1 MDLIKL
7 LNSLTL
13 EEKLGQLT
21 QISPYFFLK
30 DTKTEIAGPAA
41 YLGLNEDQ
49 IFLAGSVLGI
59 GSASEMIE
67 VQQKYLARSRHKIPL
82 MFMADV
88 IHGYETIFPVPLG
101 LSTSWNPNL
110 AKIGAEIAA
119 KEASTSGISVTFAPM
134 ADLTRDPRWGRVVEG
149 FGEDKKLLGDFVEAS
164 VKGFQGNDLK
174 DIGSV
179 ASTIKHFAAYGAA
192 EAGRDYNTVDMSK
205 LTLHGTYLPAYKR
218 GVDAG
223 ARLVMTAFNVVDG
236 IPSTTNP
243 YLLKDVLRNSWKF
256 NGVTITDYNSLR
268 ETINHGTSANGYDAA
283 VQGLNATL
291 DIEMASS
298 FYMNYLKKALD
309 QGDVNIKDIDAAV
322 LRVLQLKKDLGLFE
336 DPYKGASILREQE
349 IVRHQS
355 HLDEALKAAHESIVL
370 LKNNHQIFPLKKKM
384 KVALIGRYAFRK
396 SVIGPWSWH
405 GGKHQDASL
414 YDVLKDELEIVYASE
429 NLEIDL
435 VTLQHADVVLVA
447 AGEEPN
453 QSGEAHSRTNLNLP
467 FDQETLIKR
476 LKGLNKP
483 VGLILFNGRP
493 LVLSD
498 IEPYVDGI
506 LEAFFPGSMGN
517 HAIKDILLGYVNPS
531 GKLTM
536 SFPRNVG
543 QIPIYYNA
551 LNTGRPVQGAID
563 HYTSHYLDSP
573 NDPLYP
579 FGFGLSYSEFKYH
592 NLKLSHEQLPLN
604 QTLTIMIDV
613 ENTTETAGY
622 EIIQVYMRDHTAKVS
637 RPLKEL
643 VAYRKVWFKPH
654 ERKTI
659 TFDLNAMDLSYVS
672 HDLTTRIEEG
682 IMTIFA
688 GSSSVDVLSKTFE
701 LVKE

>member
-82 MFMADV
+82 IFMADV

-192 EAGRDYNTVDMSK
+192 EAGREYNTVDMSK

-223 ARLVMTAFNVVDG
+223 ARLVMTVVIVVDG

-243 YLLKDVLRNSWKF
+243 YLLKRC
-256 NGVTITDYNSLR
+256 
-268 ETINHGTSANGYDAA
+268 
-283 VQGLNATL
+283 
-291 DIEMASS
+291 
-298 FYMNYLKKALD
+298 LKKLM
-309 QGDVNIKDIDAAV
+309 
-322 LRVLQLKKDLGLFE
+322 
-336 DPYKGASILREQE
+336 E
-349 IVRHQS
+349 I
-355 HLDEALKAAHESIVL
+355 
-370 LKNNHQIFPLKKKM
+370 
-384 KVALIGRYAFRK
+384 
-396 SVIGPWSWH
+396 
-405 GGKHQDASL
+405 
-414 YDVLKDELEIVYASE
+414 
-429 NLEIDL
+429 
-435 VTLQHADVVLVA
+435 
-447 AGEEPN
+447 
-453 QSGEAHSRTNLNLP
+453 
-467 FDQETLIKR
+467 
-476 LKGLNKP
+476 
-483 VGLILFNGRP
+483 
-493 LVLSD
+493 
-498 IEPYVDGI
+498 
-506 LEAFFPGSMGN
+506 
-517 HAIKDILLGYVNPS
+517 
-531 GKLTM
+531 
-536 SFPRNVG
+536 
-543 QIPIYYNA
+543 
-551 LNTGRPVQGAID
+551 
-563 HYTSHYLDSP
+563 
-573 NDPLYP
+573 
-579 FGFGLSYSEFKYH
+579 
-592 NLKLSHEQLPLN
+592 
-604 QTLTIMIDV
+604 
-613 ENTTETAGY
+613 
-622 EIIQVYMRDHTAKVS
+622 
-637 RPLKEL
+637 
-643 VAYRKVWFKPH
+643 
-654 ERKTI
+654 
-659 TFDLNAMDLSYVS
+659 
-672 HDLTTRIEEG
+672 
-682 IMTIFA
+682 
-688 GSSSVDVLSKTFE
+688 
-701 LVKE
+701 